1 MSNQHTMPD
10 GSVMP
15 GTIYEAHIKPTFETL
30 HDHIQELMGF
40 KQSKVVQATSKR
52 PQAQA
57 DKDSLRWFQTYYN
70 QWDDER
76 QRKAMVANMARDE
89 MGFHRAIG
97 FSHHPVSVSFNSVPT
112 QAQSVPPADRQS
124 WASTPEFLRSYK
136 MTTWNDDR
144 QLGSDKTY

>member
-1 MSNQHTMPD
+1 METQKPMSQQP
-10 GSVMP
+10 
-15 GTIYEAHIKPTFETL
+15 ITFETL
-30 HDHIQELMGF
+30 HDHITELLGF
-40 KQSKVVQATSKR
+40 KQPKVIPGTSKR

-76 QRKAMVANMARDE
+76 ARNAIVANVARDDL
-89 MGFHRAIG
+89 GFHRAVG
-97 FSHHPVSVSFNSVPT
+97 FSHHPVSVSFNSIPT
-112 QAQSVPPADRQS
+112 AMSKIPRADQQR

-136 MTTWNDDR
+136 MTLWNDDR

>member
-1 MSNQHTMPD
+1 MSSHTMPD

-15 GTIYEAHIKPTFETL
+15 GTIYEAHFKPTFETL
-30 HDHIQELMGF
+30 HDHIQELLGF
-40 KQSKVVQATSKR
+40 KQPKLIPGTSKR

-76 QRKAMVANMARDE
+76 TRSAMVANVARDDL
-89 MGFHRAIG
+89 GFQRAVG
-97 FSHHPVSVSFNSVPT
+97 FSHHPVAVQFNTVPT
-112 QAQSVPPADRQS
+112 ALSKIPQADRQR

-136 MTTWNDDR
+136 MTLWNDDR